1 VTTEGRIEM
10 KKYILVNI
18 CMLLVGIVILVLFQN
33 DANVLH
39 AFIKFIGLC
48 LTLISTFLII
58 CYFFGITLNKL
69 E

>member
-1 VTTEGRIEM
+1 M

-18 CMLLVGIVILVLFQN
+18 CALLVGIGILILFQN
-33 DANVLH
+33 DSNVLY
-39 AFIKFIGLC
+39 ASVKFIGLC
-48 LTLISTFLII
+48 LTLVSAFLII